1 MLCTFN
7 VFYFQKFSLTQNA
20 NEFSGWKPQLRK
32 INFVIIACLIVSLVF
47 WLLDSEVLIEYL
59 AFSGV
64 NLLKGRVWT
73 LVTSLFIHGDIVHL
87 VGNMLFLYIFGNTI
101 EEEMGAAKTIGVFFI
116 GGIIT
121 FPLSLLFYDATT
133 PLIGAS
139 AAIFT
144 LAAIVMLIKPLK
156 LSIFLFLPQGLV
168 AILYF
173 VYNALAVYSGT
184 EGNVAYIAH
193 VIGFAIGV
201 PFGLAWSKDWLK
213 NLLISVALLIVYIV
227 VVSILIPLILNA
239 IT

>member
-1 MLCTFN
+1 
-7 VFYFQKFSLTQNA
+7 
-20 NEFSGWKPQLRK
+20 LRK
-32 INFVIIACLIVSLVF
+32 VNLVIIACILVSLVS
-47 WLLDSEVLIEYL
+47 WLLNPDVILEYL
-59 AFSGV
+59 AFSGE
-64 NLLKGRVWT
+64 NLLKGRAWT
-73 LVTSLFIHGDIVHL
+73 LITSLFLHADILHL
-87 VGNMLFLYIFGNTI
+87 AGNMLFLYIFGNTI
-101 EEEMGAAKTIGVFFI
+101 EEELGAAKTLGAFFV

-121 FPLSLLFYDATT
+121 FPLSLLFYDWAT

-156 LSIFLFLPQGLV
+156 LSIFLFMPQGLV

-193 VIGFAIGV
+193 IIGFAIGM
-201 PFGLAWSKDWLK
+201 PFGLAWSKTWLK
-213 NLLISVALLIVYIV
+213 NLLITIALLAVYIIV
-227 VVSILIPLILNA
+227 VTILIPVILSA

>member
-1 MLCTFN
+1 M
-7 VFYFQKFSLTQNA
+7 
-20 NEFSGWKPQLRK
+20 RK
-32 INFVIIACLIVSLVF
+32 INFVIITCIFVSLVYWF
-47 WLLDSEVLIEYL
+47 SNQDVILKYL

-64 NLLKGRVWT
+64 NLLNGKVWT
-73 LVTSLFIHGDIVHL
+73 LITSLFLHADILHL
-87 VGNMLFLYIFGNTI
+87 AGNMLFVYIFGNTI
-101 EEEMGAAKTIGVFFI
+101 EEELGATRTLGAFFLGGVLS
-116 GGIIT
+116 
-121 FPLSLLFYDATT
+121 FPLSLLFYDWAT

-173 VYNALAVYSGT
+173 VYNAIAVYSGT

-193 VIGFAIGV
+193 IIGFAIGI
-201 PFGLAWSKDWLK
+201 PFGLVWSKNWLK
-213 NLLISVALLIVYIV
+213 NLLITIVLLGVYIAAVTLLIPV
-227 VVSILIPLILNA
+227 ILNA